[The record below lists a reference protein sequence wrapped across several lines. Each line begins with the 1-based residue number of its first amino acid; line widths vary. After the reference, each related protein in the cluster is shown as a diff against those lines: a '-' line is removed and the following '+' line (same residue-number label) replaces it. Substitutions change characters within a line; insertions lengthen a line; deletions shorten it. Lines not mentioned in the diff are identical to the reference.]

1 VGEDKIEKINLNM
14 MRSVIMDNEEEEEEE
29 IENFDKNLE
38 RRDGVKEPIEC
49 PSPATLG
56 KNIDNLIVKYKQD

>member
-1 VGEDKIEKINLNM
+1 M

-56 KNIDNLIVKYKQD
+56 KNIDNLIVKNKQD

>member
-1 VGEDKIEKINLNM
+1 MGEEKMDKISLNM
-14 MRSVIMDNEEEEEEE
+14 MRSVIMDNEEEEEEDN
-29 IENFDKNLE
+29 ENFDKNLA

-56 KNIDNLIVKYKQD
+56 KNIDNLIVKNKQD